1 MNYDVSAGFSRVNIT
16 PPMGIDI
23 SGYYVKRIA
32 DGVLDELEIN
42 TIAIRKDGTTVLLMA
57 VDTMGMSKA
66 YIDSVKEYITAATN
80 IPAEAIFIHSTHSH
94 TTGRLGNGDPFTE
107 QESEYMQSV
116 RRAGVNAAILAIND
130 LKPAKMGWAIGEAK
144 NVAFTPPSA
153 PPPRRS
159 LPPAA
164 WMASARMPMRSAAN
178 C

>member
-107 QESEYMQSV
+107 PFGIARTRNPAYPQLHVAAYEDAGFGKRRACCSV
-116 RRAGVNAAILAIND
+116 RLLGKGRLLRGIV
-130 LKPAKMGWAIGEAK
+130 
-144 NVAFTPPSA
+144 
-153 PPPRRS
+153 
-159 LPPAA
+159 
-164 WMASARMPMRSAAN
+164 
-178 C
+178 